1 MKVRSNI
8 FLILFSLSWVLLA
21 CEKEEGIGGN
31 SDITG
36 KIVKKIYNDDY
47 SLLLE
52 EVPAKDED
60 VFLSFG
66 EGNMVNKKTET
77 SFTGEFS
84 FEYLF
89 EGDYKIFYYSKDFE
103 TKGQDEVEI
112 LKNVSLG
119 KGKTVRLNDLVVY
132 ETYDFDEGEATIA
145 GKVMVVNYYNS
156 TTWPNLIVK
165 DITPA
170 QDQEIYLVYGE
181 HKQYDQRIRTNYDG
195 TFAFTNLIKGN
206 YLIYVYSEDVKG
218 GTADIVIEK
227 EVEITSKQQELTLEE
242 ITIEKL

>member
-1 MKVRSNI
+1 MKVLAKM
-8 FLILFSLSWVLLA
+8 FLVILSLSLTLLA
-21 CEKEEGIGGN
+21 CEKEEGFGGN
-31 SDITG
+31 SNITG
-36 KIVKKIYNDDY
+36 KVVKRIYNDDY

-60 VFLSFG
+60 IFLSFG
-66 EGNMVNKKTET
+66 NGNVVDKKTET
-77 SFTGEFS
+77 SFTGQFS

-89 EGDYKIFYYSKDFE
+89 EGEYKIFYYSKDFE
-103 TKGQDEVEI
+103 NKGQDKTEI
-112 LKNVSLG
+112 LENVSLK
-119 KGKTVRLNDLVVY
+119 KGETVSINDLVVY
-132 ETYDFDEGEATIA
+132 DTYDFDEGEASIS
-145 GKVMVVNYYNS
+145 GKVLVKNYFNS

-170 QDQEIYLVYGE
+170 QEQEIYLVYGK

-195 TFAFTNLIKGN
+195 TFVFTNLIKGK
-206 YLIYVYSEDVKG
+206 YKIYVYSEDVKG

-227 EVEITSKQQELTLEE
+227 EVEITSKQQEITLEE